1 MWNQFLRQ
9 EGDGGGS
16 EEGAGSASDE
26 SQNDAAKGSEE
37 GPKGAEGDKGGS
49 EKDEKPTVESLTAK
63 LAELTGKNEFLATK
77 LGKQSNLVKTT
88 REVQQALTDDP
99 ERFIRTLAKRHGVF
113 LPSKPGFDASKAL
126 SEGVTAGDG
135 DALSDTIDKMLLE
148 KVGPLF
154 DKLNSKISTLHTTD
168 LAQTNKDWDDLEDER
183 LSIKQDMEMGKLT
196 EPELHH
202 FAARG
207 RLQAGAIEAAKK
219 VGKEEYIEELRK
231 KKEGGV
237 PGSGGSGGG
246 KGDEESYQFEDLVKK
261 LS

>member
-1 MWNQFLRQ
+1 MFNQFLRD

-16 EEGAGSASDE
+16 EEGAGSASEE
-26 SQNDAAKGSEE
+26 SQNNAAKGSEE
-37 GPKGAEGDKGGS
+37 GTKGAEGDKGGS
-49 EKDEKPTVESLTAK
+49 GKDEKPTVESLTAVNV
-63 LAELTGKNEFLATK
+63 ELTGKMESLAKK
-77 LGKQSNLVKTT
+77 LGQQSNLVKTT
-88 REVQQALTDDP
+88 KEVQQALTNDP
-99 ERFIRTLAKRHGVF
+99 EGFIRTLAKKHGVS

-126 SEGVTAGDG
+126 AEGVTAGDG
-135 DALSDTIDKMLLE
+135 DALSTAIDKMLLE

-154 DKLNSKISTLHTTD
+154 SKLDSRISTLFTTD

-183 LSIKQDMEMGKLT
+183 LSIQQDVEMGKLT

-202 FAARG
+202 LAARG

-219 VGKEEYIEELRK
+219 AGKEEYIEELRK
-231 KKEGGV
+231 KKGGGV

>member
-1 MWNQFLRQ
+1 MFTQFLRQ

-37 GPKGAEGDKGGS
+37 GAKGAEGDKGGS
-49 EKDEKPTVESLTAK
+49 EKDEKPTVENLTAK
-63 LAELTGKNEFLATK
+63 LAELTGKNESLASK
-77 LGKQSNLVKTT
+77 LGKQSNLVATT
-88 REVQQALTDDP
+88 KEVQRALTNDP
-99 ERFIRTLAKRHGVF
+99 EGFIRTLAKKHGVS

-126 SEGVTAGDG
+126 AEGVTAGDG
-135 DALSDTIDKMLLE
+135 DALSTAIDKMLLE

-154 DKLNSKISTLHTTD
+154 SKLDSRISTLFTTD

-183 LSIKQDMEMGKLT
+183 LSVQQEVEMGKLS
-196 EPELHH
+196 EQELYH
-202 FAARG
+202 FAARD
-207 RLQAGAIEAAKK
+207 RLRGEAIKAAKK
-219 VGKEEYIEELRK
+219 AGKEEYIEELRK

-246 KGDEESYQFEDLVKK
+246 KGDEDSYKFEDLVKK